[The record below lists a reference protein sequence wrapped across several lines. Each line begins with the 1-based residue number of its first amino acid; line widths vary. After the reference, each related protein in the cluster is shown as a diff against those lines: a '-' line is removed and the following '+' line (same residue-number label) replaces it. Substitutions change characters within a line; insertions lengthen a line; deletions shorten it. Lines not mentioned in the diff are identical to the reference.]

1 MKTEIEIPQQY
12 RSKRLTE
19 MKNVFDGLLSRL
31 DMTEE
36 SSSKFQDM
44 SVETHETEKQG
55 FKKKKLENEREHHI
69 NK

>member
-1 MKTEIEIPQQY
+1 
-12 RSKRLTE
+12 